1 MWSWVEEAYGT
12 VLVIGPRIAAFIYG
26 DNKEVKINICI
37 FSGQGAW
44 KSGWINDA
52 KHFHA
57 ILMYMFFFSVC
68 LVMSGNFGKPISC
81 CFLWH
86 IYTIYIYFPTFVF
99 NLIFFSGYILLDSL
113 ALFPS
118 MYTHF
123 LLHFSYSSMLLLFR
137 IPEMIR
143 ASKVETILSINKYN
157 FLCVRTFMAVCF
169 KVLTGN
175 RHLFRTVV

>member
-1 MWSWVEEAYGT
+1 MPNTSMPFKCT
-12 VLVIGPRIAAFIYG
+12 
-26 DNKEVKINICI
+26 C
-37 FSGQGAW
+37 
-44 KSGWINDA
+44 
-52 KHFHA
+52 
-57 ILMYMFFFSVC
+57 FFSVC

-86 IYTIYIYFPTFVF
+86 IYTIYIYIPTLVF

-118 MYTHF
+118 TYSHF
-123 LLHFSYSSMLLLFR
+123 LLHFSYSSMLLLSGVFR

-143 ASKVETILSINKYN
+143 ASKVETILSISKYN

-175 RHLFRTVV
+175 RHLLRTVV

>member
-1 MWSWVEEAYGT
+1 MH
-12 VLVIGPRIAAFIYG
+12 LFRPRGMEIWL
-26 DNKEVKINICI
+26 DKWC
-37 FSGQGAW
+37 QTLPC
-44 KSGWINDA
+44 
-52 KHFHA
+52 HFNAHV
-57 ILMYMFFFSVC
+57 FFSVC

-123 LLHFSYSSMLLLFR
+123 LLHFSYSSMLLLSGVFR

-157 FLCVRTFMAVCF
+157 FLCVRKNIYGC
-169 KVLTGN
+169 L
-175 RHLFRTVV
+175 L